1 MRICIFGG
9 SFNPLHNGHIAL
21 AQAVLDGDL
30 ADEIWLMVSPQNP
43 LKEQGEL
50 LPEHL
55 RLELARI
62 GVDECFGISVSDFE
76 FHLPRPS
83 YTWKTLK
90 ALSETYPEDE
100 FSLLIGG
107 DNWAAFDRWVNP
119 EYILQHHSLII
130 YPREGSPLCEKRLPP
145 RVSLLHAP
153 LFPVSSTQVRQLLRE
168 GGDVSSLIPKA
179 ELEYIKQHRLY
190 FEKKG

>member
-1 MRICIFGG
+1 MRICVFGG

-21 AQAVLDGDL
+21 AQAVLNGGF
-30 ADEIWLMVSPQNP
+30 ADEVWLMVSPQNP
-43 LKEQGEL
+43 FKQQSEL

-55 RLELARI
+55 RLEMAQIATEGL
-62 GVDECFGISVSDFE
+62 EGIRVSDFE

-107 DNWAAFDRWVNP
+107 DNWAVFNRWVNP
-119 EYILQHHSLII
+119 EYILQHHSIII
-130 YPREGSPLCEKRLPP
+130 YPREDTPLCIDDLPP
-145 RVSLLHAP
+145 HVSLLHAP
-153 LFPVSSTQVRQLLRE
+153 LFPVSSTQVRMLLKE
-168 GGDVSSLIPKA
+168 GRDVSGLIPAA
-179 ELEYIKQHRLY
+179 ELEYIRHNCLY
-190 FEKKG
+190 LE

>member
-1 MRICIFGG
+1 MKICIFGG

-21 AQAVLDGDL
+21 AQAVLDGRL
-30 ADEIWLMVSPQNP
+30 ADEVWLMVSPQNP
-43 LKEQGEL
+43 FKQQADL

-55 RLELARI
+55 RLELARM
-62 GVDECFGISVSDFE
+62 GVDDTSGIYVSDFE

-107 DNWAAFDRWVNP
+107 DNWAAFDRWANP
-119 EYILQHHSLII
+119 EYILRHHSIII
-130 YPREGSPLCEKRLPP
+130 YPREGSPLHAKSLPP
-145 RVSLLHAP
+145 HVSVLHAP
-153 LFPVSSTQVRQLLRE
+153 LFPVSSTQVRELLKK
-168 GGDVSSLIPKA
+168 GKDVSELVPPA
-179 ELEYIKQHRLY
+179 ELEYIRQNRLY
-190 FEKKG
+190 LE

>member
-1 MRICIFGG
+1 MKICIFGG

-21 AQAVLDGDL
+21 AQAVLDGRL
-30 ADEIWLMVSPQNP
+30 ADEVWLMVSPQNP
-43 LKEQGEL
+43 FKQQADL

-55 RLELARI
+55 RLELARM
-62 GVDECFGISVSDFE
+62 GVDDTSGIYVSDFE

-107 DNWAAFDRWVNP
+107 DNWAAFNRWANP
-119 EYILQHHSLII
+119 EYILRHHSIII
-130 YPREGSPLCEKRLPP
+130 YPREDSPICGKSLPP

-153 LFPVSSTQVRQLLRE
+153 LFSVSSTQVREMLKE
-168 GGDVSSLIPKA
+168 GRDVSALIPKA
-179 ELEYIKQHRLY
+179 ELDYIKVLRLY
-190 FEKKG
+190 DMKK